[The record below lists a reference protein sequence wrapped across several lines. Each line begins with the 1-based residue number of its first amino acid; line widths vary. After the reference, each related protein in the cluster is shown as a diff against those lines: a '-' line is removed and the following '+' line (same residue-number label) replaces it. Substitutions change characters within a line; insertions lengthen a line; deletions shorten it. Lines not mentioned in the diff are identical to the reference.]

1 MRLPILP
8 LPNRI
13 VVYEGETFE
22 GDALAHLIEHDDPH
36 IKNEAY
42 RLVVAND
49 GVCAYA
55 SSAAGFF
62 YARQTLK
69 QLIFS
74 LPALPFCEITDAPNY
89 PHRGFMVDCAR
100 HFFPVEVLER
110 MIYAAA
116 ALKLNVFHW
125 HLSDDQGFRFGSER
139 NPKLTAIGSVRP
151 CGDFDACKSG
161 EYGGYYTKAD
171 IRHVVD
177 FCAARHISVIPEI
190 DLPGHVSAIL
200 AAHPELSC
208 SGEKVQVKTRGGI
221 FDDVLCAGKES
232 VYEFVF
238 ELIDEL
244 IVLFPDERVHI
255 GGDEVKKGQWRFC
268 PDCQRRKKELGLK
281 SETELQ
287 GYFTRRVAEHLH
299 RRGKTPVVWNDA
311 LNGTKLP
318 DYVFV
323 QYWMGS
329 KKNTAAHM
337 KRGGAAIFSGCL
349 HCYFDYPYG
358 ITPLF
363 KAYRCDPQITGIPN
377 VSGVECTFWSEYILD
392 EKRLNYLA
400 FPRIAAIAETGWTK
414 PEVKNKADFY
424 RRVKELRPFF
434 EEYGVRFAPEEDW
447 NMSFHHSMRDIAAH
461 VRRITGKKD
470 RPGNA

>member
-1 MRLPILP
+1 MHLPILP
-8 LPNRI
+8 LPNSI
-13 VVYEGETFE
+13 VLHDGETFT
-22 GDALAHLIEHDDPH
+22 GDALAHLTEHDDPQMQ
-36 IKNEAY
+36 NEAY

-49 GVCAYA
+49 GISVYT

-62 YARQTLK
+62 YARQTL
-69 QLIFS
+69 LELMSFM
-74 LPALPFCEITDAPNY
+74 PAIPCCDITDAPNY
-89 PHRGFMVDCAR
+89 PYRGFMIDCAR

-110 MIYAAA
+110 MIDAAA

-139 NPKLTAIGSVRP
+139 FPELTAIGSVRP
-151 CGDFDACKSG
+151 SSDFDALRSG
-161 EYGGYYTKAD
+161 EYGGFYTKAD

-177 FCAARHISVIPEI
+177 FCAARYISVIPEI

-208 SGEKVQVKTRGGI
+208 SGENVQIKTRGGI
-221 FDDVLCAGKES
+221 FDDVLCTGKES

-244 IVLFPDERVHI
+244 SELFPDKRIHI
-255 GGDEVKKGQWRFC
+255 GGDEVRKGQWRSC

-281 SETELQ
+281 NETALQ
-287 GYFTRRVAEHLH
+287 GYFTRRIAEHLH
-299 RRGKTPVVWNDA
+299 AHGKTPIVWNDA
-311 LNGTKLP
+311 LKGTKLP
-318 DYVFV
+318 DYVLV

-329 KKNTAAHM
+329 KKNTAAHV
-337 KRGGAAIFSGCL
+337 KHGGDAIYSGCL

-363 KAYRCDPQITGIPN
+363 KTYRCNPQSTSIPK

-392 EKRLNYLA
+392 EKRLSYLA
-400 FPRIAAIAETGWTK
+400 FPRIAAIAETGWAK
-414 PEVKNKADFY
+414 PDLKNKADFLC
-424 RRVKELRPFF
+424 RVKELRPYF
-434 EEYGVRFAPEEDW
+434 EQYGIRFAPEEDW
-447 NMSFHHSMRDIAAH
+447 NMSVHRSMHDIAAH
-461 VRRITGKKD
+461 ASRITGNKN
-470 RPGNA
+470 RPGNT